1 MEDLSPKVVLKN
13 LLRLDPRKFS
23 LEDDGEKFVLKT
35 SSSDITKYIIS
46 FYKKTNVIFFT
57 ISKNV
62 QTFSYMIIEQ
72 DIAKKIRTLIDTI
85 ELSVLATI
93 ELSVLAT
100 SLCEI
105 LDILDENDKAEESS
119 MKICEACGSPI
130 DVTTYTKNG

>member
-1 MEDLSPKVVLKN
+1 MMVRDLL
-13 LLRLDPRKFS
+13 
-23 LEDDGEKFVLKT
+23 LKT
-35 SSSDITKYIIS
+35 SSSDITKLILLVFIKMTKCNLFLQS
-46 FYKKTNVIFFT
+46 L
-57 ISKNV
+57 KNV

-85 ELSVLATI
+85 ELSVLAT
-93 ELSVLAT
+93 

-119 MKICEACGSPI
+119 TKICEACGFPI

>member
-1 MEDLSPKVVLKN
+1 MKDLSPKVVLKN
-13 LLRLDPRKFS
+13 LLRLDPHKFS
-23 LEDDGEKFVLKT
+23 LEDDGERFILKT

-62 QTFSYMIIEQ
+62 QTFSYMIVEQ
-72 DIAKKIRTLIDTI
+72 NIAKKIRTLIDTI
-85 ELSVLATI
+85 ELSVLAT
-93 ELSVLAT
+93 
-100 SLCEI
+100 SLCET

-119 MKICEACGSPI
+119 TKICEACGFPI

>member
-1 MEDLSPKVVLKN
+1 MEDLSPKVILKN
-13 LLRLDPRKFS
+13 LLRLDPHKFS
-23 LEDDGEKFVLKT
+23 LEDDGERFILKT

-46 FYKKTNVIFFT
+46 FYKKNNIIFFT

-62 QTFSYMIIEQ
+62 QTFSYMITEQ

-85 ELSVLATI
+85 ELSVLAT
-93 ELSVLAT
+93 
-100 SLCEI
+100 SLYEI